1 MQHRY
6 FVTGIGT
13 DVGKT
18 VVSAILCTAY
28 DAAYWKPVQS
38 GTIESRD
45 SETVKSLAPQVQI
58 VTECFLLKEPL
69 SPHAAAAREGLSIEL
84 DSLELPNLVE
94 NLIVE
99 GAGGILVPINLKA
112 ETYADCAVKWGLETI
127 IVSKHYLGSINHTL
141 LTIELLKSKG
151 IRIKGLVFVGDENR
165 ETEEII
171 QQFSGLKVLGRVPM
185 TDQLSEAFI
194 REQAKQFHEL

>member
-1 MQHRY
+1 MEHRY

-18 VVSAILCTAY
+18 IVSAILCSAY

-38 GTIESRD
+38 GTIDSRD
-45 SETVKSLAPQVQI
+45 SETVKSLVPEVQI
-58 VTECFLLKEPL
+58 FPECFLLREPL
-69 SPHAAAAREGLSIEL
+69 SPHAAAARDGISIDL
-84 DSLELPNLVE
+84 DALELPNLNE

-99 GAGGILVPINLKA
+99 GAGGILVPFNLKA
-112 ETYADCAVKWGLETI
+112 ETYADCVVKWGLETI

-151 IRIKGLVFVGDENR
+151 IRIKGLVFVGDNNQESER
-165 ETEEII
+165 IIETY
-171 QQFSGLKVLGRVPM
+171 SGLEVLGRIPFSDKL
-185 TDQLSEAFI
+185 TPTFI
-194 REQAKQFHEL
+194 REQANQFRLV